1 MTDLRTLA
9 GTKHRLVD
17 QHTEKIIGKQLGL
30 QGVNIMSILS
40 RAILL
45 TSTAGIALTYGSSAS
60 AQEAGTQ
67 QATAP
72 NSIVVTARKKEE
84 SILDAP
90 VAITAFSAEDLEA
103 ADITSISEV
112 ADATPG
118 LYIDAYQFYP
128 GRFDSTPFIRGVV
141 IEDDD
146 PTFQTA
152 SVFLDGVY
160 VAGGTKG
167 LGVEDVER
175 IEVIKGP
182 QSALFGRTTFS
193 GAINYI
199 TKDPASEFSGKI
211 SATAATRDEY
221 EGVISIEGPIAGDAL
236 RARVTGRYSHNGGH
250 WENTAVPG
258 QKLGEES
265 TWSVGATVVAEPS
278 PDFYLKVRAFYY
290 EDDDGPAA
298 SFVFNRSFN
307 NFNVPPVRPLI
318 STISGEIPQVQPSQ
332 IGQNTS
338 QADLDRLLTIFNA
351 SPSPILGGLSIEET
365 GFGLNREAGR
375 FTAQATIGL
384 SDTIDFDVNAG
395 YAFES
400 VLLISDYDGSPANQ
414 TVTLNNRDFEDVSIE
429 ARLSGTSFGDRLGWS
444 IGGSYFNLDYQD
456 TNRFL
461 VFNFGP
467 NPFFFNSG
475 APNQALIDTYGIFAQ
490 LDLAITDQLSVTA
503 EGRYA
508 VDEIDGFANNGVQI
522 AGSPQTFKNFLP
534 RVTINF
540 EPSPDTL
547 LYASYSVG
555 NLPGG
560 FNPQVAALDA
570 TQRASLATVEP
581 NLGESFGEEEL
592 TNYEIGWKQ
601 SIGNAASLAL
611 SAFYMD
617 RVDQQVTSA
626 FRFPDDTTPSGT
638 RLILAK
644 QNLQTSEIK
653 GFEFEGTWS
662 PVDMLRLRG
671 TLAYTDAEIKSFPP
685 DGDAGEFEDVFGPD
699 ADPEGQKAP
708 IYPEWQASFSATIS
722 DDLGMNWVG
731 GAAADWYIRGD
742 VYYRGEYFVS
752 VSNLGNTPDS
762 IVANLRAG
770 IDSDTLG
777 IEAFVTNLFNEDAY
791 TAASTI
797 RDPGNFVD
805 DAHSVGLRDKRQFG
819 VRTTMRF

>member
-1 MTDLRTLA
+1 MKLA
-9 GTKHRLVD
+9 VKAALLVS
-17 QHTEKIIGKQLGL
+17 
-30 QGVNIMSILS
+30 V
-40 RAILL
+40 
-45 TSTAGIALTYGSSAS
+45 
-60 AQEAGTQ
+60 
-67 QATAP
+67 ATAP
-72 NSIVVTARKKEE
+72 VIAVPVAHAQGTTASASSGGSIIVTARKKEE

-90 VAITAFSAEDLEA
+90 VSITAFSAEDLEA

-199 TKDPASEFSGKI
+199 TVDPADEFGGKI
-211 SATAATRDEY
+211 ALTAATRDEY
-221 EGVISIEGPIAGDAL
+221 EGVVSIEGPIAGEAL
-236 RARVTGRYSHNGGH
+236 RARVTGRYSFNGGH

-258 QKLGEES
+258 QELGEEQ
-265 TWSVGATVVAEPS
+265 TWSIGATVVAEPS
-278 PDFYLKVRAFYY
+278 SNFYLKLRAFYY

-298 SFVFNRSFN
+298 NFVFNRSFN
-307 NFNVPPVRPLI
+307 NFNTNPATATGI
-318 STISGEIPQVQPSQ
+318 STISGEIPQVRDDQ
-332 IGQNTS
+332 IGQNTGPANFDTVLS
-338 QADLDRLLTIFNA
+338 VFNA
-351 SPSPILGGLSIEET
+351 SPSPILGGLSLADT

-375 FTAQATIGL
+375 FTAQSTIGL
-384 SDTIDFDVNAG
+384 SDTIDFDINAG
-395 YAFES
+395 YAFEQ
-400 VLLISDYDGSPANQ
+400 VLLVSDYDGSPANQ
-414 TVTLNNRDFEDVSIE
+414 TVTINNRKFEDVSVE
-429 ARLSGTSFGDRLGWS
+429 ARLSGTSFGDRLSWS

-475 APNQALIDTYGIFAQ
+475 APNQALIDTYGIFGQ
-490 LDLAITDQLSVTA
+490 LDFAVTDQLSVTA

-522 AGSPQTFKNFLP
+522 LGSPQTFKNFLP
-534 RVTINF
+534 RFTLNF

-547 LYASYSVG
+547 LYASYSIG

-560 FNPQVAALDA
+560 FNPQVAALTPD
-570 TQRASLATVEP
+570 QRASLATVEP
-581 NLGESFGEEEL
+581 TLSEGFGEEEL

-601 SIGNAASLAL
+601 SIGNTANFAL
-611 SAFYMD
+611 SLFYMD

-626 FRFPDDTTPSGT
+626 YTFPDPTTPNGT
-638 RLILAK
+638 NLILAK

-653 GFEFEGTWS
+653 GFEFEGNWS
-662 PVDMLRLRG
+662 PTDLLRLRG
-671 TLAYTDAEIKSFPP
+671 TLAYTDAEIQSFPA

-699 ADPEGQKAP
+699 ANPEGQKAP
-708 IYPEWQASFSATIS
+708 IYPKWQASFAATLS
-722 DDLGMNWVG
+722 DDLGMDWIG

-752 VSNLGNTPDS
+752 VSNLGTSPDS

-770 IDSDTLG
+770 IESDTLG
-777 IEAFVTNLFNEDAY
+777 IELFVTNLFDEDAY

-797 RDPGNFVD
+797 RDPGNFRD

-819 VRTTMRF
+819 LRTTLRF